1 MLKEEE
7 VKVGQIKSEK
17 LLPRPSL
24 VLLMKVKVMRMVLV
38 MLLLVMMVLITY

>member
-17 LLPRPSL
+17 LLRRPSL
-24 VLLMKVKVMRMVLV
+24 VLLMVLLIKVKVMRMVLV
-38 MLLLVMMVLITY
+38 MMVLITY